1 VREPTLLLPERIR
14 LKHDQLSPG
23 QRAVAR
29 FCLENPQAA
38 SELTA
43 MRIAEQVGVSE
54 STVVRFALRLGYDGF
69 PHMQYAISDSVQQRQ
84 PQVPTRLPG
93 HDEDVV
99 ANSLADDLDAL
110 GESIRSLDTR
120 ELSIAVEMLANAR
133 KIFVAGFRTSFSLA
147 HLAAFLLRKVHPSVV
162 LLDDMG
168 GVLDDDAEDMTA
180 DDVLLVFSFP
190 RYSPLARRVF
200 DLAHGR
206 GLDIIAITD
215 SVLSPFTAKGHCLF
229 VRHDTPAFFNSN
241 VAATAVVNAI
251 VVALTARRNAE
262 EPGFEQRLAD
272 RFHHTELKR
281 AP

>member
-1 VREPTLLLPERIR
+1 MREPTLLLPERIR
-14 LKHDQLSPG
+14 IKHDQLSPG

-29 FCLENPQAA
+29 FCLEEPQAA

-69 PHMQYAISDSVQQRQ
+69 PHMQSAIRDSIEAPQ
-84 PQVPTRLPG
+84 PRVPTRRPG
-93 HDEDVV
+93 HDEHVV
-99 ANSLADDLDAL
+99 ADSLANDLDAL
-110 GESIRSLDTR
+110 GTSIRSLDTR
-120 ELSIAVEMLANAR
+120 ELSIAVEMLANAQ

-168 GVLDDDAEDMTA
+168 GALEDDAENMTP

-200 DLAHGR
+200 DIAHGR
-206 GLDIIAITD
+206 GLDIVAITD
-215 SVLSPFTAKGHCLF
+215 SVLSPFTAKAHCLF

-241 VAATAVVNAI
+241 VAATAVTNAI
-251 VVALTARRNAE
+251 IVALTARRDAQ
-262 EPGFEQRLAD
+262 EPGFEQRLTD

-281 AP
+281 TP

>member
-1 VREPTLLLPERIR
+1 LLPERIR
-14 LKHDQLSPG
+14 LKHEQLSPG

-29 FCLENPQAA
+29 FCLANPQAA

-69 PHMQYAISDSVQQRQ
+69 PHMQSAIRDSMEQRQ
-84 PQVPTRLPG
+84 PRVPARRPG
-93 HDEDVV
+93 HDDDVV

-110 GESIRSLDTR
+110 AESIRNLDTR
-120 ELSIAVEMLANAR
+120 ELSIAVDMLANAQ

-147 HLAAFLLRKVHPSVV
+147 HLAAFLLRKVHPRVV
-162 LLDDMG
+162 LLDDAG
-168 GVLDDDAEDMTA
+168 GALDDDAEEMTS

-190 RYSPLARRVF
+190 RYSPLARHLF

-206 GLDIIAITD
+206 SLDIIAVTD
-215 SVLSPFTAKGHCLF
+215 SVLSPFAAKAHCLF
-229 VRHDTPAFFNSN
+229 VRHDTPTFFNSN

-251 VVALTARRNAE
+251 IVALTARRDAE
-262 EPGFEQRLAD
+262 KPGFEQRLVD
-272 RFHHTELKR
+272 RFHH
-281 AP
+281 AN

>member
-23 QRAVAR
+23 QRLVAR
-29 FCLENPQAA
+29 FCLGNPQAA

-69 PHMQYAISDSVQQRQ
+69 PHMQSAIRDSMEQTQ
-84 PQVPTRLPG
+84 PRAPARRPG

-99 ANSLADDLDAL
+99 ANSLAGDLDAL
-110 GESIRSLDTR
+110 GESIRNLDTR
-120 ELSIAVEMLANAR
+120 ELSMAVEMLANAQ

-147 HLAAFLLRKVHPSVV
+147 HLAVFLLRKVHRRVV

-168 GVLDDDAEDMTA
+168 GVMDDDAEDMTS

-190 RYSPLARRVF
+190 RYSPLTRRVF
-200 DLAHGR
+200 DVAHGR
-206 GLDIIAITD
+206 GLDIVAVTD
-215 SVLSPFTAKGHCLF
+215 SVLSPYAANAHCLF
-229 VRHDTPAFFNSN
+229 VRHDTPTFFNSN
-241 VAATAVVNAI
+241 VAATAVLNAI
-251 VVALTARRNAE
+251 IVALTARRDAE
-262 EPGFEQRLAD
+262 KPGFEQRLVD
-272 RFHHTELKR
+272 RFHQTN
-281 AP
+281 